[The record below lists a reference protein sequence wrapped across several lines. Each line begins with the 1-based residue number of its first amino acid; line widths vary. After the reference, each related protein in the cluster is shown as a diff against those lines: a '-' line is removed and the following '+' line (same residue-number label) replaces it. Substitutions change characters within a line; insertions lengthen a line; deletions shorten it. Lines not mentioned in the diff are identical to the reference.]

1 MKFQGAIIMKKV
13 ITAIVIV
20 ALAVVFVLAG
30 CKQKKQQSANIYRI
44 AVIPKGTTHIFW
56 KSIHAGAI
64 KAQEELKA
72 SGVNVEIIWKGPLK
86 EDDRESQIQVME
98 NFVTQGVT
106 GIVLAPLDDVAL
118 RIPVKEAVNNGIPV
132 VIIDSGLKSEDYV
145 SFVATDNYVGGRK
158 GGERL
163 AEILGGKGK
172 VIMLRYQEGSASTM
186 NREQGFLDVLKEKYP
201 GIKVV
206 SANQYGGAT
215 TESAYQASENL
226 LAPLEK
232 ADGGLTIDGIF
243 CPNESTAFA
252 MLRALED
259 SDLAGKVKYVGF
271 DSSERLVQGLRNGEI
286 QGLVLQDPINI
297 GYLGVKTLVAH
308 LQGQKVEKRI
318 DTGSAVATPENM
330 DEPKMKNLLEPDFK
344 KWLNE

>member
-1 MKFQGAIIMKKV
+1 MKKV
-13 ITAIVIV
+13 LIVIV
-20 ALAVVFVLAG
+20 LAALAVIFTSVG
-30 CKQKKQQSANIYRI
+30 CKQKAEDGAKKYQI

-56 KSIHAGAI
+56 KSIHAGAV
-64 KAQEELKA
+64 KAQQELKA
-72 SGVNVEIIWKGPLK
+72 AGIDVEIIWKGPLK
-86 EDDRESQIQVME
+86 EDDRESQIRVVE
-98 NFVTQGVT
+98 DFVTRGVS
-106 GIVLAPLDDVAL
+106 GIVLAPLDDAAL
-118 RIPVKEAVNNGIPV
+118 RVPVKDAVSNGIPV
-132 VIIDSGLKSEDYV
+132 VIIDSGLKSEDYT

-186 NREQGFLDVLKEKYP
+186 NREQGFLDVLKEKFP
-201 GIKVV
+201 DVEVV
-206 SANQYGGAT
+206 SSNQYGGAT
-215 TESAYQASENL
+215 TESAYSASENL
-226 LAPLEK
+226 LSPLRT

-259 SDLAGKVKYVGF
+259 GGLAGKVKYVGF
-271 DSSERLVQGLRNGEI
+271 DSSDRLVQGLQSGKI
-286 QGLVLQDPINI
+286 HGLVLQDPINM
-297 GYLGVKTLVAH
+297 GYLGVKTVVAH

-330 DEPKMKNLLEPDFK
+330 NDPKMKNLLEPDFK